1 MIIWHI
7 LLLCLDWNHDTMKK
21 TLQIQKDYKM
31 SLLIPA
37 GLTHLT
43 ALQRWGI
50 MSLFWLSSLGFQE
63 PLCKFHFLHSR
74 QLQLKPRKTRQWVL
88 RPSAFKS
95 KLLHLLLLI
104 KDFDSVLLLWNR
116 DGKFMAQLPTPA
128 HLVPTQQWGCCS
140 FLQRIFLT
148 SVNQAPATKRF
159 KYP

>member
-1 MIIWHI
+1 MIMWHI
-7 LLLCLDWNHDTMKK
+7 LLPGLDWDQDTMEK
-21 TLQIQKDYKM
+21 TLRIQKDYKM

-43 ALQRWGI
+43 ALQRWGT

-63 PLCKFHFLHSR
+63 TLCKVHFPHSR

-88 RPSAFKS
+88 RASAFKP
-95 KLLHLLLLI
+95 KLLRSLLLI

-116 DGKFMAQLPTPA
+116 DGEFMVQMPTPA
-128 HLVPTQQWGCCS
+128 HLVPTQQGGHSS

-159 KYP
+159 K

>member
-1 MIIWHI
+1 MIMWHI
-7 LLLCLDWNHDTMKK
+7 LLLCLDWDHDTMKK
-21 TLQIQKDYKM
+21 TIWIQKDYKM
-31 SLLIPA
+31 TLLIPA

-63 PLCKFHFLHSR
+63 PLCKVHFLHWR

-88 RPSAFKS
+88 TASAFKS
-95 KLLHLLLLI
+95 KLLLSLLLI
-104 KDFDSVLLLWNR
+104 KDFDLALLLWNR
-116 DGKFMAQLPTPA
+116 DGEFMAQLPTPA
-128 HLVPTQQWGCCS
+128 HLVPIQQGGHCS

-159 KYP
+159 K

>member
-1 MIIWHI
+1 MSWLRPWYNEGNIS
-7 LLLCLDWNHDTMKK
+7 NSKR
-21 TLQIQKDYKM
+21 LQN

-63 PLCKFHFLHSR
+63 PLCKVHFLHWR

-88 RPSAFKS
+88 TASAFKS
-95 KLLHLLLLI
+95 KLLLSLLLI
-104 KDFDSVLLLWNR
+104 KDFDLALLLWNR
-116 DGKFMAQLPTPA
+116 DGEFMAQLPTPA
-128 HLVPTQQWGCCS
+128 HLVPIQQGGHCS

-159 KYP
+159 KKKKEGDQ

>member
-1 MIIWHI
+1 MTH
-7 LLLCLDWNHDTMKK
+7 LLCLDWDHDTMKK
-21 TLQIQKDYKM
+21 TIWIQKDYKM

-43 ALQRWGI
+43 ALSRWGI
-50 MSLFWLSSLGFQE
+50 MSLFWLSSSGFQE
-63 PLCKFHFLHSR
+63 PLCKVHFPHSR
-74 QLQLKPRKTRQWVL
+74 QLQLEPRKTRQWVL
-88 RPSAFKS
+88 RASAFKS
-95 KLLHLLLLI
+95 KLLLSLFLI

-116 DGKFMAQLPTPA
+116 DGEFMAQLPTPA
-128 HLVPTQQWGCCS
+128 HLVPTQQGGHCS

>member
-1 MIIWHI
+1 MTH
-7 LLLCLDWNHDTMKK
+7 LLCLDWDHDTMKK
-21 TLQIQKDYKM
+21 TIWIQKNYKM

-63 PLCKFHFLHSR
+63 PLCKVHFLHWR

-88 RPSAFKS
+88 TASAFKS
-95 KLLHLLLLI
+95 KLLLSLFLI

-116 DGKFMAQLPTPA
+116 DGEFIAQMPTPA
-128 HLVPTQQWGCCS
+128 HLVPTQQGGHCS